1 MSRSAGNAR
10 LGGGTL
16 AALSLGAVVVFG
28 LGAAP
33 GEAGRGRETQP
44 IAGQPAGEQPVS
56 DRVVVFFRDGRRVE
70 GRLVRA
76 DTAEVVL
83 EIAGI
88 ETVFNRAE
96 LLRVDPVPPVEEYY
110 KTLRAVIADDDIE
123 QLLLLIDWLRDR
135 EAFDLALRELGHVLA
150 IDPVNPDAQ
159 RLKLQLEST
168 LALRAAAAAA
178 ETGSDGGEQDP
189 GDQRPAVRR
198 PDFPMLTPDQI
209 NLLKVY
215 EVDLKDPPRM
225 SVDQETIRDLVAA
238 FEGHELIPPNREGRA
253 ALERRSPSQILEL
266 MFRLKARAFYTHVR
280 VEGEPRPFRLFREN
294 VHRAWLVN
302 SCATSACHGGQQA
315 GRLWLNNTSENA
327 EKTIYT
333 NFLILE
339 RYRLADGTPLINY
352 QEPGKSPL
360 LQMALPREDSLY
372 PHPLVSTSRTA
383 TWQPVIGSTD
393 DRRFIEALEWVN
405 AMYRPRPAYPVTYEP
420 PAPAEGVPAMPD
432 EPIGER

>member
-10 LGGGTL
+10 LGGGML
-16 AALSLGAVVVFG
+16 AALGLGAVVVFG

-44 IAGQPAGEQPVS
+44 IAGQPAGEEQVS

-88 ETVFNRAE
+88 ETAFNRAD
-96 LLRVDPVPPVEEYY
+96 LLRVDPVPPVEEHY
-110 KTLRAVIADDDIE
+110 KALRAVIADDDIE

-135 EAFDLALRELGHVLA
+135 EAFELALRELDHVLT
-150 IDPVNPDAQ
+150 IDPGHPDAQ
-159 RLKLQLEST
+159 QLKLQIEST
-168 LALRAAAAAA
+168 LLLRAATA
-178 ETGSDGGEQDP
+178 ETGSEAGERDP
-189 GDQRPAVRR
+189 ADPVPAVRR
-198 PDFPMLTPDQI
+198 PDYPMLTADQI

-215 EVDLKDPPRM
+215 EVDLTDPPRM

-238 FEGHELIPPNREGRA
+238 YEGHELIPASREGRA

-280 VEGEPRPFRLFREN
+280 VEGEPRSFRLFREN

-315 GRLWLNNTSENA
+315 GRLWLNNTSQNA

-333 NFLILE
+333 NFLILD
-339 RYRLADGTPLINY
+339 RYRLADGTPLIDY

-383 TWQPVIGSTD
+383 TWRPVIGSVD
-393 DRRFIEALEWVN
+393 DGRFLEAVEWIN
-405 AMYRPRPAYPVTYEP
+405 AMYRPRPAYPVTYQP
-420 PAPAEGVPAMPD
+420 PEPAEGVPAMPD